1 MGPNRPAGPG
11 WQQVPPPVPCDQCQ
25 SVIMLRLYQANCITT
40 PPLQIRA
47 TALNSWP
54 SAIIL
59 LSQDKKFKHGKH
71 DNSKDPVYV
80 CHVLFLGFPA
90 NLKTWRMSVACD
102 RSDVIP
108 YVSWCHW
115 LGPWP
120 VPGSP
125 SHNMVTTHPGYWPHN
140 LSVLFCGEATTSTT
154 SAGSYLIV
162 SNYSYWVI
170 RVILVLKSFGF
181 PVMHSWWWILA
192 VWKCWLNVIDWDIKM
207 IL

>member
-1 MGPNRPAGPG
+1 
-11 WQQVPPPVPCDQCQ
+11 
-25 SVIMLRLYQANCITT
+25 
-40 PPLQIRA
+40 
-47 TALNSWP
+47 
-54 SAIIL
+54 
-59 LSQDKKFKHGKH
+59 
-71 DNSKDPVYV
+71 
-80 CHVLFLGFPA
+80 
-90 NLKTWRMSVACD
+90 MSVACD

-154 SAGSYLIV
+154 SAASYLIV
-162 SNYSYWVI
+162 SNYSYGVI

-181 PVMHSWWWILA
+181 PVMHSWFMMVNIGSLKML
-192 VWKCWLNVIDWDIKM
+192 VKRNWLRYKNDFVTVLQRVNPNVFQTVGVFNSQNVLPSGVLKSPV
-207 IL
+207 